1 MLKQRI
7 NWYRRFSAQYPK
19 ETAKVPPVGRFEAEP
34 PKGTKAAFWTRIKVR
49 QQPRPFYVGVPS
61 GGEWG
66 GGAITFA
73 KVPPWGPFEAEH
85 P

>member
-61 GGEWG
+61 GGEG
-66 GGAITFA
+66 GSDKLDGYQ
-73 KVPPWGPFEAEH
+73 FEMSQSYMYF
-85 P
+85 